1 MNHFLLD
8 QKTSRRE
15 ALRILSE
22 LTLLNNQGL
31 DEWQDSQNE
40 HNRQV
45 RLLLD
50 FFAEHLKTFQSV
62 AVIRL
67 CHFVNPN

>member
-8 QKTSRRE
+8 QKTSRRDV
-15 ALRILSE
+15 
-22 LTLLNNQGL
+22 TLLNIQGL

-67 CHFVNPN
+67 CHVVDPN